1 MQAWFYILHIYCFV
15 TSHQSVTE
23 MTIEQRRVAAQSTT
37 PINNPPAKTLYSVV
51 FYNCWFLLYY
61 STCWHEV
68 HLHTVEVDQDMKVSS
83 SSTGHN
89 GV

>member
-37 PINNPPAKTLYSVV
+37 PINNPPAKTLLSSITVG
-51 FYNCWFLLYY
+51 FYCI
-61 STCWHEV
+61 SQPV
-68 HLHTVEVDQDMKVSS
+68 GMKYICIPLKW
-83 SSTGHN
+83 TRI
-89 GV
+89 